1 MWELQSE
8 FLLDICDKIM
18 FLPECSKVMFPGQC
32 CFGNI
37 LFLNSCAMNSQGSYV
52 SQHTD
57 NFKSTK

>member
-1 MWELQSE
+1 MWELQCFSWI
-8 FLLDICDKIM
+8 FATKKM

-52 SQHTD
+52 SQHKD
-57 NFKSTK
+57 NLKSTK